1 MKKGGNKM
9 VKVKDVETTTRN
21 WVEGSIRK
29 TYMRGEKDMNW
40 VLGIIR
46 DANLPKEKLAEI
58 FNELGSYHGTESRF
72 QELQN
77 KCKDFG
83 LL

>member
-1 MKKGGNKM
+1 M
-9 VKVKDVETTTRN
+9 VKVKDTETTTRN

-29 TYMRGEKDMNW
+29 AYMRRKKDMEW

-46 DANLPKEKLAEI
+46 DANLSKEKLAEI
-58 FNELGSYHGTESRF
+58 FNELSSYYGTDSRF
-72 QELQN
+72 QELQV
-77 KCKDFG
+77 KCKELG

>member
-1 MKKGGNKM
+1 M

-29 TYMRGEKDMNW
+29 AYMRGEKDMNW

-46 DANLPKEKLAEI
+46 DANLPKQKLAGV
-58 FNELGSYHGTESRF
+58 FNELSSYHGTESRF

-77 KCKDFG
+77 KCNELG